1 MDILWG
7 VIGVLIVLVAYLLTM
22 VVYFSF
28 RKRFA
33 TKKLAVE
40 VSIVGFAYI
49 FAVAVRMAIEL
60 IAYESNVVVGVLRSL
75 YGGISGLAF
84 DGLGESIGNIF
95 IDVLYGASALY
106 AGLVFVSIFTAKA
119 SFEIFCRVSRSF
131 YSLLLKNRAYA
142 RKTDIYVFSAVT
154 PDALS
159 LAHSISEKYAKE
171 KKSKPRKERRRC
183 IIIFAGYSIPRFD
196 KDNPMNMEVMESG
209 YLYVS
214 MAKDANKGENAS
226 VLRRL
231 GFLNLNNDIFIDEN
245 EVLSGRGKDAK
256 CSKIHFFALS
266 LDERGVGDESVNKEI
281 IFDEMTSLTREY
293 YGARGFKR
301 ISVDFYLLSDNDI
314 DYFSYDR
321 FEKENIRNVVKE
333 LLDDRLKAIWT
344 KEANKILK
352 YNKKV
357 SVKTG
362 KLLYTKDGKWARQIK
377 QKLCYRFNAISDVEK
392 QVKLADEMF
401 NLHVINEANMVGKH
415 FARAK
420 DEAYD
425 NIKRRDEY
433 TKKAYLCASEK
444 GFSLSELKLPEKLTF
459 YDYYAEDSEN
469 FNTLVLGFGQNG
481 RETVLRS
488 YINAASL
495 EVDEEKARTP
505 VQYDNEKSAHD
516 NLKNRYHSVDYTAD
530 VFDKMMMERG
540 GLFAIR
546 YPFIDCALLGE
557 KDLKDKDETRKNE
570 YRKAF
575 DSYLEK
581 VYENHPVM
589 RNNPRS
595 KTCYPKFN
603 LYNESCTG
611 KGFHDFWEENVG
623 GTPRPLT
630 YKLIVIALGEDE
642 TNVEMANTLLR
653 SIKHKIDEVLNKDLL
668 AYREHL
674 NKLTAEELEEINVM
688 KNSSQKAYGKA
699 REKALNQWI
708 ENCIAVKRE
717 ELLHKLATSH
727 TSVAVNLRD
736 ESNLSRLDWTEND
749 KRDYPNVVVIGYGFA
764 NSYLYTYD
772 TIVDPGPE
780 IMYNY
785 SYRLVYSEE
794 IDEQPAKKT
803 VKAPFEAYCKKPD
816 SEKNETPL
824 KKGYAALAKD
834 AAKELFGKDLDKE
847 KELKARQAWQKLD
860 LYSMESN
867 NAVTLF
873 EKTSAEKRRVF
884 GDGKGDTA
892 ESFDYLGRIEHERW
906 NRFHIANG
914 FIYNATKNRERKH
927 HNCIVGYDEL
937 KTGSKEFD
945 FLNVYRTF
953 GELDIE
959 EE

>member
-7 VIGVLIVLVAYLLTM
+7 VIGVLIVLAAYLLTM

-60 IAYESNVVVGVLRSL
+60 VAYESNVIVGVLRSL

-95 IDVLYGASALY
+95 IDVLYGASSLY

-142 RKTDIYVFSAVT
+142 RKTDVYVFSAVT

-171 KKSKPRKERRRC
+171 KKSKLRKERRRC

-245 EVLSGRGKDAK
+245 EVLSGRGRKEAIY
-256 CSKIHFFALS
+256 SKIHFFALG
-266 LDERGVGDESVNKEI
+266 LDERGVGNESANKEI
-281 IFDEMTSLTREY
+281 IFDEMTSLTKEF
-293 YGARGFKR
+293 YGAKGFKR

-314 DYFSYDR
+314 DFFGYDR
-321 FEKENIRNVVKE
+321 FENDNIRDAVTEVSHRRFENTWFKE
-333 LLDDRLKAIWT
+333 EKKLSI
-344 KEANKILK
+344 
-352 YNKKV
+352 YNAKMKG
-357 SVKTG
+357 TRFNPA
-362 KLLYTKDGKWARQIK
+362 LEKDEKWARKIK
-377 QKLCYRFNAISDVEK
+377 VKLFEKFNAISDVDK
-392 QVKLADEMF
+392 QISLADEMF
-401 NLHVINEANMVGKH
+401 NLHIVNEANLVGKH
-415 FARAK
+415 FAFVK
-420 DEAYD
+420 DDAYV
-425 NIKRRDEY
+425 KMEERKEY
-433 TKKAYLCASEK
+433 SKTAFNNLKET
-444 GFSLSELKLPEKLTF
+444 GFDFAEWGLSGKLPA
-459 YDYYAEDSEN
+459 YDYYAEDSEDYRS
-469 FNTLVLGFGQNG
+469 LVLGFGQNG

-488 YINAASL
+488 YINTSSL
-495 EVDEEKARTP
+495 KAVKEPLVFDET
-505 VQYDNEKSAHD
+505 KSAHE
-516 NLKNRYHSVDYTAD
+516 NLKNRYLSVGYTAD
-530 VFDKMMMERG
+530 VFDKMMRERG

-575 DSYLEK
+575 DSYLDK

-589 RNNPRS
+589 RKNPRS
-595 KTCYPKFN
+595 KTCYPLFN

-611 KGFHDFWEENVG
+611 KGFHDFWEESVNG
-623 GTPRPLT
+623 IPRPLN
-630 YKLIVIALGEDE
+630 YKLIVIALGDDE
-642 TNVEMANTLLR
+642 TNVDMANTLLR
-653 SIKHKIDEVLNKDLL
+653 SIKHKIEDEVSKKMLEYQSFIDPIIARK
-668 AYREHL
+668 
-674 NKLTAEELEEINVM
+674 KEEIVEIE
-688 KNSSQKAYGKA
+688 A
-699 REKALNQWI
+699 RGDLRLANEKRNALQRWI
-708 ENCIAVKRE
+708 QNCKVIKRE
-717 ELLHKLATSH
+717 EIIRDLAPCH
-727 TSVAVNLRD
+727 TTMAVNLRD
-736 ESNLSRLDWTEND
+736 ESNLSRLDWTD
-749 KRDYPNVVVIGYGFA
+749 KDRKDYANMVVMGYGFA

-785 SYRLVYSEE
+785 SYRLVYT
-794 IDEQPAKKT
+794 DEFALQDAKKA
-803 VKAPFEAYCKKPD
+803 VKAPFKAYCD
-816 SEKNETPL
+816 SPL
-824 KKGYAALAKD
+824 TTEGYAFLAKT
-834 AAKELFGKDLDKE
+834 AAGYLFGDSLDKKNSGE
-847 KELKARQAWQKLD
+847 VAVRELKARQEWQNLS

-884 GDGKGDTA
+884 GDGFGNTA

-914 FIYNATKNRERKH
+914 FIYNATKDRERKH

-937 KTGSKEFD
+937 TTGSKEFD
-945 FLNVYRTF
+945 FVNVYRTF
-953 GELDIE
+953 VDLVLKE
-959 EE
+959 E